1 MGGTGGKR
9 TSRRS
14 RRRGAVVV
22 LAAVLMTVMAGMV
35 AFAVDCGM
43 IALAREQLQNAAD
56 SAAMAG
62 ADALSGGSAAA
73 TAAAQSFAQANVAG
87 GTLVVVNPTQD
98 IQLGTWDKNTLTF
111 NTLTGAAQQAANAVR
126 VTCQMSQ
133 ARGNPLK
140 LFFAPIFGQKAADVS
155 AQAVATNPGTVCGPF
170 IGLNS
175 VSLSGGT
182 YTDSYDSSQ
191 GPYSES
197 AIGSKGNV
205 CSNASVSLSGGAT
218 VKGDAHAGP
227 GNTVNISGGASVTGS
242 TTALTQPLNE
252 PSVNFGNS
260 TAVNNNSN
268 IPLTAKGNTA
278 LDTQGNFMLSGGDS
292 VALPP
297 GTYCFATFSLSGGS
311 SLDIAGK
318 TIVYCTGNVDLSGGT
333 VTNSTQLPINLQ
345 LYCTGPQVRMSG
357 GSDFYGVVYA
367 PTAAITRSGGSDL
380 YGMVVGASLDL
391 SGGSGLHYDQS
402 LASLVGAQPRAQLV
416 Q

>member
-1 MGGTGGKR
+1 MTRLDRKR
-9 TSRRS
+9 RWRRNP
-14 RRRGAVVV
+14 RRGAVVV
-22 LAAVLMTVMAGMV
+22 LAAVLMTVMAGMI

-43 IALAREQLQNAAD
+43 IALAREQLQIAAD

-62 ADALSGGSAAA
+62 ADALSGGPTAA
-73 TAAAQSFAQANVAG
+73 TTAAQAFAQANSAG
-87 GTLVVVNPTQD
+87 GTSVVVKPAQD
-98 IQLGTWDKNTLTF
+98 IELGRWDKIALTF
-111 NTLTGAAQQAANAVR
+111 TSLTGSARSSANAVR
-126 VTCQMSQ
+126 VTCHMSQ
-133 ARGNPLK
+133 ARGNSLK
-140 LFFAPIFGQKAADVS
+140 LFFAPIFGQKTADVS

-170 IGLNS
+170 IGLDS

-191 GPYSES
+191 GPYSAS
-197 AIGSKGNV
+197 ATGSQGNV

-218 VKGDAHAGP
+218 VKGNAHAGP

-260 TAVNNNSN
+260 ATVNNNSN

-278 LDTQGNFMLSGGDS
+278 LDSQGNFSLSGGDS

-297 GTYCFATFSLSGGS
+297 GTYFFATFSLSGGS
-311 SLDIAGK
+311 SLGTTGK
-318 TIVYCTGNVDLSGGT
+318 AIVYCTGNVDVSGGT
-333 VTNSTQLPINLQ
+333 VINGTRLPINLQ
-345 LYCTGPQVRMSG
+345 LYCTGQQVRMSG

-402 LASLVGAQPRAQLV
+402 LASLVGAQPSAQLV